1 MALKNERGRKDK
13 EEDDDWGGGGGGRGG
28 DFSPNPSS
36 KVCGHKEA
44 TMLFLRPHVGL
55 EIFNSRVCSHASSA
69 PGNDAGGHEGCLK
82 FLRIAC
88 AATRRWAAFWDTACL
103 AYVDRESVTAAWA
116 AREWVRGGEGGAA
129 AVGGRERNACRSCW
143 RRCDESPKGICF
155 TCTSATWG
163 GSWDP
168 YDHGPFFRSE
178 QEEEREEAQGP
189 RHPPKTTA
197 KDIIPG
203 T

>member
-1 MALKNERGRKDK
+1 MPQIL
-13 EEDDDWGGGGGGRGG
+13 EDSLR
-28 DFSPNPSS
+28 S
-36 KVCGHKEA
+36 HKEGGSV
-44 TMLFLRPHVGL
+44 LGYRVLGLRRQG
-55 EIFNSRVCSHASSA
+55 
-69 PGNDAGGHEGCLK
+69 
-82 FLRIAC
+82 
-88 AATRRWAAFWDTACL
+88 
-103 AYVDRESVTAAWA
+103 
-116 AREWVRGGEGGAA
+116 VRHGGEGGAGVGARRRGGAA
-129 AVGGRERNACRSCW
+129 AVGGRERNARRSCW

-178 QEEEREEAQGP
+178 REEEREEAQGP